1 MQPTNISTCFTFD
14 GNLSSNFTSNNTD
27 SDYYVIAPCLVLG
40 LCCLVGL
47 PCNIAMIV
55 DITKKVKMPHNK
67 NRMMLKLILNLAV
80 SDALSLSTI
89 PLVIYVLT
97 YGWTL
102 FHWMCS
108 LSYYGLNCCL
118 YASVLT
124 VTLMGVYLYFS
135 LTSNIPDWKKY
146 ERVHSEQH
154 NKMLVGLWVLVCVLA
169 SPTIFTRGVEPK
181 RGRQRCERSTS
192 SDWEKVAVL
201 LMETILGF
209 FIPFSI
215 LATSYFCLHKKVS
228 KQINKSE
235 PVEVVTEDNYL
246 KHQKAVSQRRRMTKL
261 VTCVLVTFFIF
272 WTPINIINVVDITTT
287 LIKKSDPGAY
297 KNMKSFRRIFGD
309 AVKTLTFINSCLNPF
324 LYAFA
329 SKQNQDTE
337 SKQSIIKTGNQSQT
351 NSTNATSDL
360 RWNSIHQISVSTAVA
375 SCRANSVVWCNQA
388 SDDQTES
395 LAE

>member
-1 MQPTNISTCFTFD
+1 MQPTNISTCFNFD
-14 GNLSSNFTSNNTD
+14 GNLNSNFTSNNT
-27 SDYYVIAPCLVLG
+27 SRDYYVIAPCLVLG

-55 DITKKVKMPHNK
+55 DITKKLKMPHNK

-80 SDALSLSTI
+80 SDTLSLSTI

-102 FHWMCS
+102 CHWMCS
-108 LSYYGLNCCL
+108 LFYYGLYCCL

-124 VTLMGVYLYFS
+124 VTLMGVYLYLS

-146 ERVHSEQH
+146 ERIHSEQH
-154 NKMLVGLWVLVCVLA
+154 NKMLVGLWVLVCVIA
-169 SPTIFTRGVEPK
+169 SPTIFTRAVEPK
-181 RGRQRCERSTS
+181 RGRLRCQRSTC

-215 LATSYFCLHKKVS
+215 LATSYFCLHRKVS

-235 PVEVVTEDNYL
+235 P
-246 KHQKAVSQRRRMTKL
+246 L
-261 VTCVLVTFFIF
+261 VTCILVTFFIF
-272 WTPINIINVVDITTT
+272 WTPVNIINVVDIATT
-287 LIKKSDPGAY
+287 LIKTSDQGAY
-297 KNMKSFRRIFGD
+297 DNMKSFRRIAGD
-309 AVKTLTFINSCLNPF
+309 VVKTLTFINSCLNPF

-337 SKQSIIKTGNQSQT
+337 SKQSIIKKGNQSQT

-360 RWNSIHQISVSTAVA
+360 RSSSTHQISVSTAVA
-375 SCRANSVVWCNQA
+375 SCGANTVTTCTSFCSSLVLLTVAPSV
-388 SDDQTES
+388 
-395 LAE
+395 